1 MKAQGPGTTGN
12 VLGQCTLFPVLRCCE
27 RPGRT
32 GNGQVPLH
40 QDPTRLLPVRP
51 SCSECCVVPW
61 TASPKHQTHSLVP
74 RLGDAEGLGEKARCM
89 EASSQNWIRVPRNA
103 HVSWI
108 LDRKAMPE
116 GRLHST
122 AVAASILSCW
132 NKHQK

>member
-12 VLGQCTLFPVLRCCE
+12 VLGQCTLFPVLRCWE

-61 TASPKHQTHSLVP
+61 TASPKHQTGSLVP
-74 RLGDAEGLGEKARCM
+74 RLGDAKVWVRKPAAWKQALRTGY
-89 EASSQNWIRVPRNA
+89 ASPE
-103 HVSWI
+103 
-108 LDRKAMPE
+108 MPMSS
-116 GRLHST
+116 GY
-122 AVAASILSCW
+122 W
-132 NKHQK
+132 N